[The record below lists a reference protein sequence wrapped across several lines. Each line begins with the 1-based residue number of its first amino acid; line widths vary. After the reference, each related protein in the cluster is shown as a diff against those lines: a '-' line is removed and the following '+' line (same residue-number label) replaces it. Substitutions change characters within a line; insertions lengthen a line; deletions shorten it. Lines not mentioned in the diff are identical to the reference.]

1 MLVESNEV
9 IIWKWERLLKK
20 SVEIAK
26 LSKEM
31 VLSGSFVAQIQ
42 DINRDKDNEF
52 DFLYSY
58 GYSSAPFA

>member
-1 MLVESNEV
+1 MKVRASV
-9 IIWKWERLLKK
+9 KK

-42 DINRDKDNEF
+42 DINRGKDNEF